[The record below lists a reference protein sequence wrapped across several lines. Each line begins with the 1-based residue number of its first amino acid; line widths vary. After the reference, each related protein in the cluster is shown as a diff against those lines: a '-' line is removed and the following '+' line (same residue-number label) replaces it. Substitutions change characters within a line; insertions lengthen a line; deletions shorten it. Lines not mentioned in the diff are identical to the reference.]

1 MSRQGWWTGT
11 SMVTGRALREGLN
24 SRTWKVVTGV
34 MLLAGLAVIVV
45 PRVIGQDATTFTLAT
60 VGAPTEG
67 LRARLQ
73 AAGEAGDF
81 TVEILATQDASAA
94 EQAVRDGDA
103 NAALVAGQ
111 PTSTLFVDSLRAGP
125 LPAIVSQAVVTES
138 ITQTLAESGLSPTQ
152 IAQIQQTPAPE
163 QVAVGRAQDESRAG
177 VGFGVGIVVYLAL
190 ILTGTGVATAV
201 ATEKSTR
208 VSEVLLA
215 VLRPTQMLV
224 GTVAGVG
231 ALGLLQVTALAVPV
245 VIGLATSGT
254 LEIPPEASGDV
265 LLGVAWFVLGILEYA
280 FVFAALAA
288 LVEKVSEVG
297 TATIPVNVMLVGSY
311 LVAVVVT
318 AQDPNSV
325 VSVIASL
332 FPLSSPLVM
341 PVRWATGFVPPWQL
355 VVSMSLVVV
364 ASVVLARFAAAVYAL
379 GIVSTGQR
387 LRLRQLRTGR
397 HQHSAAQ

>member
-1 MSRQGWWTGT
+1 MSRHGWWTGT
-11 SMVTGRALREGLN
+11 SRVSGRALREGLS
-24 SRTWKVVTGV
+24 SRTWRVVTGV
-34 MLLAGLAVIVV
+34 MLLLGLAVIVV
-45 PRVIGQDATTFTLAT
+45 PRLIGQDATTYTLAT
-60 VGAPTEG
+60 VGAPSVT
-67 LRARLQ
+67 LRAQLQ

-81 TVEILATQDASAA
+81 KVEILATDDADSA

-103 NAALVAGQ
+103 EVALVLGQ

-138 ITQTLAESGLSPTQ
+138 ITQALADSGLSPSQ
-152 IAQIQQTPAPE
+152 IADIQQTPAPE
-163 QVAVGRAQDESRAG
+163 QVPVGRAQDESRAG
-177 VGFGVGIVVYLAL
+177 VGFGVGIVIYLAL
-190 ILTGTGVATAV
+190 ILAGTGVATAV
-201 ATEKSTR
+201 ATEKTTR
-208 VSEVLLA
+208 VSEVLLT

-231 ALGLLQVTALAVPV
+231 ALGLIQVTALAVPV
-245 VIGLATSGT
+245 VLGLTTSGRF
-254 LEIPPEASGDV
+254 EIPPEASGDV
-265 LLGVAWFVLGILEYA
+265 LLGVVWFVLGMLEYA

-297 TATIPVNVMLVGSY
+297 TATIPVNVVLVGSY

-318 AQDPNSV
+318 AQDPSSV

-355 VVSMSLVVV
+355 VLSMSLVVV
-364 ASVVLARFAAAVYAL
+364 ASVVLARFAASVYAL

-397 HQHSAAQ
+397 HQRSTAQ